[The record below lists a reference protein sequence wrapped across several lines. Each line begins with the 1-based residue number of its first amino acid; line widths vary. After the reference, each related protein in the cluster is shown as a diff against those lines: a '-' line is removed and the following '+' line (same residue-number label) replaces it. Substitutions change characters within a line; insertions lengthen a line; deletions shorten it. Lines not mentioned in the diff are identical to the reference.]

1 MTFLVAVPVIGI
13 LIFLSAFF
21 AAAEMAFVSTDRIKL
36 RDRTAKGDKN
46 AVLLEKLLDESDE
59 VVSAVVICNNLVN
72 ITASIIAGTIAVYL
86 LGNLGAGIAAA
97 VMTLLIV
104 VFGEA
109 MPKAFGINNQKF
121 ALQVSRPLYIIR
133 KAFHPV
139 VKTFTFVSDAFLKVM
154 GKEER
159 GQLIITE
166 EEIKTMLD
174 LGVEVGTIK
183 SDERTLVREVFDF
196 DETRVREVFVPRQQI
211 VGLQGNSNVGNLM
224 KKSMETGYSRF
235 PVFGKNKDDIRGIVH
250 VKDALLKKEKTPVKE
265 IMREALKIPSGMKI
279 DNVLREM
286 QRKRNHIA
294 IIQSAEGRT
303 IGLVTMEDLIEE
315 IFGEIK
321 DEYDI

>member
-1 MTFLVAVPVIGI
+1 MTLLVTIPVIGI
-13 LIFLSAFF
+13 LIGLSAFF
-21 AAAEMAFVSTDRIKL
+21 AASEMAFVSTDRIKL
-36 RDRTAKGDKN
+36 RDRVVKGDKN
-46 AVLLEKLLDESDE
+46 ADLLEKLLDDSDE

-72 ITASIIAGTIAVYL
+72 ISASIIAGTVAVYL

-121 ALQVSRPLYIIR
+121 AIQISRPLYIIR
-133 KAFHPV
+133 RAFYPA
-139 VKTFTFVSDAFLKVM
+139 VKSFTMVSDAFLKVM

-159 GQLIITE
+159 GKLVITE

-183 SDERTLVREVFDF
+183 SDERKLVRDVFDF
-196 DETRVREVFVPRQQI
+196 DETRVKEIVVSRGRI
-211 VGLQGNSNVGNLM
+211 VGLQENSNIGKLM
-224 KKSMETGYSRF
+224 KKSVETGYSRF
-235 PVFGKNKDDIRGIVH
+235 PVFGKNKDDIVGIVH
-250 VKDALLKKEKTPVKE
+250 VKDSLLKKEKTPVKE
-265 IMREALKIPSGMKI
+265 IMRDVLKISPGMKI

-303 IGLVTMEDLIEE
+303 LGLVTMENLIEE
-315 IFGEIK
+315 IFGEIR
-321 DEYDI
+321 DEHDA